1 MRSTPRKDRGGKSP
15 YEIVTGLKP
24 QGPLDSV
31 FSKFNRENLSSSVY
45 VRELNKHLGTIRD
58 FIADQLAAEYDKRK
72 ERISSGG
79 RTAHLP
85 REGDLVFVRRTP
97 DAVQRITDGKK
108 SQDDDSVSKR
118 LLYFADP
125 KLYRVSRVTP
135 LGLYHWCGS
144 SRI

>member
-1 MRSTPRKDRGGKSP
+1 MSTNTKILPSSLDAPNHENSTEMLPLTGK
-15 YEIVTGLKP
+15 G
-24 QGPLDSV
+24 
-31 FSKFNRENLSSSVY
+31 
-45 VRELNKHLGTIRD
+45 
-58 FIADQLAAEYDKRK
+58 ADQLAAEYDKRK

-85 REGDLVFVRRTP
+85 CEGDLVFVRRTP

-125 KLYRVSRVTP
+125 KLYRVSRVIP
-135 LGLYHWCGS
+135 LGGPSNWCGS